1 MIIYINISNM
11 NLDNA
16 YEMWNDSRGNRW
28 IKTSVDKTDQHFLNT
43 VRKNWIE
50 VNDDDILK
58 AKKIVLNVFGDNAFV
73 KGTPYSDFIH
83 MFNSKY
89 NYFVQTDIN
98 KEPILLKYEGECDMY
113 INRGV
118 KFEEMQMFI

>member
-1 MIIYINISNM
+1 MNI
-11 NLDNA
+11 DNTF
-16 YEMWNDSRGNRW
+16 EVWNDSRGNRW
-28 IKTSVDKTDQHFLNT
+28 IKTNVDKTDQHFLNT

-50 VNDDDILK
+50 VSDDDILK

-113 INRGV
+113 INNGV